1 MAVTGGFDQVI
12 WTLAAYILIH
22 QVEGNLIMPQIQKRM
37 VYIPP
42 ALMLLG
48 IAATGALAGLLGF
61 VFAAR
66 IMVAIFVVV
75 QKAYVRDTLKEDI
88 TLPGEKVSDAG
99 SRRPINPCSCIL
111 SDQSF
116 LRRNTAFL
124 QFSASPIEQAMTDD
138 LPPLSETGE
147 TPAALSPDIIY
158 PSALPFALVHVACL
172 GAIWTGIGWK
182 AAAIGI
188 ALYWLRIFAIGAG
201 YHRYFSHRAYETSR
215 GFQFVLAA
223 LAQSTAQK
231 SVLWWAAK
239 HRQHH
244 LHSDTPQ
251 DVHSPAQQGFLY
263 SHFGWIFD
271 RNHETTDLA
280 KVADFA
286 QYPELMWLHRNEL
299 APAVALAILCFA
311 VAGLQGLVVG
321 FCWSTV
327 AVYHA
332 TFSINSIAHVAGRRR
347 YVTGDDS
354 RNNWLLAIVTMGEG
368 WHNNHHAFQSSVRQG
383 FRWWE
388 YDPTFYLL
396 KLLSFMGL
404 IWKLKSPPIEVLE
417 NRRRLGSK
425 VIRRAAA
432 QVADRFN
439 AERIASA
446 VAVVLGAGRLAQL
459 HAQLSHAQQCAA
471 DLLSEMNLPQVPTE
485 SDIRKRARSM
495 LANSPSLEDIAA
507 KAHRLVLEAVGAR
520 LATLAA
526 QAAAA
531 D

>member
-1 MAVTGGFDQVI
+1 MTQ
-12 WTLAAYILIH
+12 
-22 QVEGNLIMPQIQKRM
+22 
-37 VYIPP
+37 
-42 ALMLLG
+42 
-48 IAATGALAGLLGF
+48 
-61 VFAAR
+61 
-66 IMVAIFVVV
+66 
-75 QKAYVRDTLKEDI
+75 
-88 TLPGEKVSDAG
+88 TLPSLPDDAE
-99 SRRPINPCSCIL
+99 
-111 SDQSF
+111 
-116 LRRNTAFL
+116 T
-124 QFSASPIEQAMTDD
+124 E
-138 LPPLSETGE
+138 PP
-147 TPAALSPDIIY
+147 PSPDIIY
-158 PSALPFALVHVACL
+158 PSAVPFALVHLACFA
-172 GAIWTGIGWK
+172 AIWTGIGWK
-182 AAAIGI
+182 AAAIGV

-215 GFQFVLAA
+215 AFQFVLAA

-251 DVHSPAQQGFLY
+251 DVHSPVQSGFLY

-271 RNHETTDLA
+271 RNHESTDLA

-286 QYPELMWLHRNEL
+286 RYPELMWLHRHEL
-299 APAVALAILCFA
+299 APAVALAIVCFLA
-311 VAGLQGLVVG
+311 AGLQGLVVG
-321 FCWSTV
+321 FFWSTV

-354 RNNWLLAIVTMGEG
+354 RNNWFLAIFTMGEG

-396 KLLSFMGL
+396 KLLAFMRL
-404 IWKLKSPPIEVLE
+404 IWNLKSPPVEVVE

-432 QVADRFN
+432 QVAGRFN
-439 AERIASA
+439 AERIAGA
-446 VAVVLGAGRLAQL
+446 VAAVLGSGRLAQL
-459 HAQLSHAQQCAA
+459 HAQLSHAHQCAA
-471 DLLSEMNLPQVPTE
+471 DILSDMNLPQVPAE
-485 SDIRKRARSM
+485 SDIRRCARAM
-495 LANSPSLEDIAA
+495 LANSPSFEDIAA